1 VPVTVNTKSISLL
14 PRPILGN
21 AHRTSIATSERCTSW
36 PRSPAYPL
44 TDPCG
49 FDILQFDPSRGD
61 RMQFNELRRREFI
74 TMLGGAAAAW
84 PLAAPAQQPTIPVV
98 GFLSG
103 ASAAAYEPLVAAF
116 RQGLTDT
123 GYIEGKN
130 VAIEYRWGQ
139 GQFDRLPALAADLV
153 RGQVG
158 VFVANYSPVLA
169 CPLPG

>member
-1 VPVTVNTKSISLL
+1 ML
-14 PRPILGN
+14 
-21 AHRTSIATSERCTSW
+21 
-36 PRSPAYPL
+36 
-44 TDPCG
+44 
-49 FDILQFDPSRGD
+49 
-61 RMQFNELRRREFI
+61 
-74 TMLGGAAAAW
+74 LGGAAAVW
-84 PLAAPAQQPTIPVV
+84 PLAARAQQTDRMRRIGVLV
-98 GFLSG
+98 GIAESDWEG
-103 ASAAAYEPLVAAF
+103 QARVAAF

-158 VFVANYSPVLA
+158 VFVANYPPVLA

>member
-1 VPVTVNTKSISLL
+1 
-14 PRPILGN
+14 
-21 AHRTSIATSERCTSW
+21 
-36 PRSPAYPL
+36 
-44 TDPCG
+44 
-49 FDILQFDPSRGD
+49 
-61 RMQFNELRRREFI
+61 MQFNELRRREFI

-158 VFVANYSPVLA
+158 VFVANYPPVLA
-169 CPLPG
+169 CPLPGLPCMKEICFIKGVQHEDALLGSLFCRDLIWVSTESGDLGRSHFRTR